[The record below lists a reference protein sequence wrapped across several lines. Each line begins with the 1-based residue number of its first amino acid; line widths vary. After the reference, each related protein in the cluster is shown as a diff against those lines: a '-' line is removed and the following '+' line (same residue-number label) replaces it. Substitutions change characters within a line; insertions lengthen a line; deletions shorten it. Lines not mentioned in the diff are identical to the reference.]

1 MRGDIT
7 VRLQVRVP
15 MELGRT
21 IQDRAKENRRS
32 ISQEA
37 EWLLVQALRKEGV
50 EVA

>member
-1 MRGDIT
+1 MRGDLS

-15 MELGRT
+15 MELGRS
-21 IQDRAKENRRS
+21 IQDRAKENCRS

-37 EWLLVQALRKEGV
+37 EWLLVKALRSEGV

>member
-1 MRGDIT
+1 MRGDLS

-21 IQDRAKENRRS
+21 IQDRAKENCRS

-37 EWLLVQALRKEGV
+37 EWLLTLALRSQGV